1 MGPIESIS
9 TVFRNYVN
17 FSGRAQRSQFWWF
30 ILFAWISSSILSY
43 IPLTWNSTS
52 ISSFIPIVGQVYS
65 LALILPSLAVTVR
78 RLHDTNRSGWWL
90 LAIWIPVLGGLII
103 GIGMAFWA
111 ADESG
116 EFGVFGLWFL
126 LTFGLFGLL
135 VGAVVS
141 LVISLVLLVP
151 AGTAGPNSY
160 GPDPLQPEVDD
171 YRMPNPAGT
180 QPASEQ
186 SCTQCGTQLQTEAQF
201 CSVCGTIV

>member
-52 ISSFIPIVGQVYS
+52 NLSFIPIVGQVYS

-103 GIGMAFWA
+103 GIVIGMAFVA

-116 EFGVFGLWFL
+116 FGVVGLL
-126 LTFGLFGLL
+126 IGLILGLL
-135 VGAVVS
+135 VGSVVS

-151 AGTAGPNSY
+151 AGTVGPNRY

-180 QPASEQ
+180 QPTSEQ
-186 SCTQCGTQLQTEAQF
+186 SCTQCGARLQPETQF